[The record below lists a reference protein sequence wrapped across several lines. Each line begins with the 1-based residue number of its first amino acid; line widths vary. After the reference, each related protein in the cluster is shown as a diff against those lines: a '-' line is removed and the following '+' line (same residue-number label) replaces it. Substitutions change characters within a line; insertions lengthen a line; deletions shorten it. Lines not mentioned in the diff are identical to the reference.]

1 MIEPCKVADLPLQQ
15 SGPNRACGLLL
26 LKVAAKSPPAPYVN
40 ETGKYRD
47 LFACQSTL
55 KFQVKRRASLRALLG
70 QKSYKEHQTKGFT
83 GSNFRGL

>member
-47 LFACQSTL
+47 LFACQSDI
-55 KFQVKRRASLRALLG
+55 KIPGKAAG
-70 QKSYKEHQTKGFT
+70 
-83 GSNFRGL
+83 